1 MLRSRF
7 LVLFSLLGLGAC
19 VSLGGPSPASPA
31 PNGPNPAAQALYASG
46 GMVAAADARA
56 VDAGLAMLNQGGSA
70 ADAAI
75 ASMAVLGLVE
85 PQSAGLGGGGFLL
98 HYDARKRDLDGYDGR
113 ETAPAGVDSNLF
125 LDAAGKPLPYFE
137 AAASGRSIGAPG
149 LIPMLKTVHQRH
161 GRLAW
166 AKLFAPAIALAEE
179 GFLISPRLNRWASL
193 LAARGGFPGLAGA
206 SARAYLLTPEGKAKP
221 VGTRIQNP
229 DYARVLRAI
238 AAQGPAALQTGPIAE
253 DILAAARL
261 EPSPSTLTNADL
273 AAYRPRKLEPLCG
286 PYRAFSVCSVP
297 PPASG
302 GIAIPE
308 MLGLFARARP
318 QPEGPDSTA
327 DWAAFLWASRL
338 AYADRDHYL
347 ADPAF
352 VPIPSEALRSP
363 AFLDARA
370 SLIRLETAAPA
381 LVEPGD
387 AAGMREIWGRQL
399 PRPEAGTTH
408 LTVLDKDGNS
418 VALTATI
425 EAPFGSQR
433 MAAGF
438 FLNNQLTD
446 FSFAPSLNGKPL
458 ANAVAPGKRP
468 RSSMAPTMIFDGQG
482 HFYAALGSP
491 GGNAILAYVA
501 KTAIGLIDWNL
512 PVQAAIDLPNV
523 VARGQIVR
531 AERDGLSP
539 ALLEAL
545 RQRGWMLEA
554 NSEEAS
560 GLHAIVLTAQGPQ
573 GGADKRREGVA
584 KSAASQGL
592 QQNPR

>member
-7 LVLFSLLGLGAC
+7 LVLLALLGVSAC
-19 VSLGGPSPASPA
+19 ASLGGPSPSRTS
-31 PNGPNPAAQALYASG
+31 PAAQALSASG
-46 GMVAAADARA
+46 GMIAAADARA
-56 VDAGLAMLNQGGSA
+56 VDAGLTMLREGGNA
-70 ADAAI
+70 TDAAI
-75 ASMAVLGLVE
+75 ATMAVLGLVE

-113 ETAPAGVDSNLF
+113 ETAPAAVNGQLF
-125 LDAAGKPLPYFE
+125 LDAAGKPLPYFQ
-137 AAASGRSIGAPG
+137 AVASGRSIGAPG
-149 LIPMLKTVHQRH
+149 LIPMLKAVHQQH
-161 GRLAW
+161 GHLAW
-166 AKLFAPAIALAEE
+166 ASLFTPAIRLAED
-179 GFLISPRLNRWASL
+179 GFLVSPRLNRWASL
-193 LAARGGFPGLAGA
+193 MAARGGFPGPAGA

-238 AAQGPAALQTGPIAE
+238 AAMGPAALQTGPIAE
-253 DILAAARL
+253 EILAAARL
-261 EPSPSTLTNADL
+261 EPSPSTLTQQDL
-273 AAYRPRKLEPLCG
+273 AAYRPKQLEPLCG

-318 QPEGPDSTA
+318 QPEGPASPA

-352 VPIPSEALRSP
+352 VPIPIAELQSP

-370 SLIRLETAAPA
+370 ALIQLETAAPA

-387 AAGMREIWGRQL
+387 AGGQREIWGRAL
-399 PRPEAGTTH
+399 PQPEAGTTH
-408 LTVLDKDGNS
+408 LTVVDQNGNS

-468 RSSMAPTMIFDGQG
+468 RSSMAPTMIFDARGD
-482 HFYAALGSP
+482 FYAALGSP

-501 KTAIGLIDWNL
+501 KTAIGLIDWGL

-531 AERDGLSP
+531 AERDGLS
-539 ALLEAL
+539 ADLLEAL

-584 KSAASQGL
+584 QAAIPAPVIP
-592 QQNPR
+592 PRR

>member
-7 LVLFSLLGLGAC
+7 LVLLGLLGVSACANLGH
-19 VSLGGPSPASPA
+19 PSPSSTS
-31 PNGPNPAAQALYASG
+31 PAAQALSASG
-46 GMVAAADARA
+46 GMIAAADARA
-56 VDAGLAMLNQGGSA
+56 VDAGLTMLREGGNA
-70 ADAAI
+70 TDAAI
-75 ASMAVLGLVE
+75 ATMAVLGLVE

-113 ETAPAGVDSNLF
+113 ETAPAAVNGQLF
-125 LDAAGKPLPYFE
+125 LDTAGKPLPYFQ
-137 AAASGRSIGAPG
+137 AVASGRSIGAPG
-149 LIPMLKTVHQRH
+149 LIPMLKSVHQQH
-161 GRLAW
+161 GHLAW
-166 AKLFAPAIALAEE
+166 ASLFTPAIRLAED
-179 GFLISPRLNRWASL
+179 GFLVSPRLNRWASL
-193 LAARGGFPGLAGA
+193 MAARGGFPGPAGA

-238 AAQGPAALQTGPIAE
+238 AAMGPAALQTGPIAE
-253 DILAAARL
+253 EILAAARL
-261 EPSPSTLTNADL
+261 EPSPSTLTQKDL
-273 AAYRPRKLEPLCG
+273 AAYRPKQLEPLCG

-302 GIAIPE
+302 GVAIPE

-318 QPEGPDSTA
+318 QPEGPASPA

-352 VPIPSEALRSP
+352 VPIPIAELQSP

-370 SLIRLETAAPA
+370 ALIQLETAAPA

-387 AAGMREIWGRQL
+387 AGGQREIWGRAL
-399 PRPEAGTTH
+399 PQPEAGTTH
-408 LTVLDKDGNS
+408 LTVVDQNGNS

-468 RSSMAPTMIFDGQG
+468 RSSMAPTMIFDARGD
-482 HFYAALGSP
+482 FYAALGSP

-501 KTAIGLIDWNL
+501 KTAIGLIDWGL

-531 AERDGLSP
+531 AERDGLS
-539 ALLEAL
+539 ADLLEAL

-584 KSAASQGL
+584 QAAIPAPVIP
-592 QQNPR
+592 PRR